1 MAARNPLK
9 LVAPVFA
16 DPSDLALRSVVADAL
31 LEVHHPW
38 GTLIASQLAKQ
49 SGPVGKALRAS
60 AAEVLAEHTED
71 FIGPLARIG
80 STLQKKH
87 CFGFVNGFLDFVRLD
102 KRKVPREAWA
112 AAAKAPHWATVRHAE
127 FSVLEVPIWF
137 IKAWAKNKSAMRSL
151 CVFTFS
157 GLHLERESPSDG
169 WVLSAIFRPTPYGT
183 ALAAFVEGMPKSERA
198 RMTFAPKLA
207 KKHREWAAWAVAGLG
222 TNLVV

>member
-1 MAARNPLK
+1 MASKSRSK

-31 LEVHHPW
+31 LEIQDPW
-38 GTLIASQLAKQ
+38 GTLIAAQLGGKP
-49 SGPVGKALRAS
+49 GPAGKLLRAS
-60 AAEVLAEHTED
+60 EEEMLAEYLED
-71 FIGPLARIG
+71 FIGPLALVG
-80 STLQKKH
+80 STLRKKR
-87 CFGFVNGFLDFVRLD
+87 CFQFVNGFLEFVRLD
-102 KRKVPREAWA
+102 KRKVPREAWT

-137 IKAWAKNKSAMRSL
+137 IKEWAKNKAAMRSL
-151 CVFTFS
+151 CIFTFS
-157 GLHLERESPSDG
+157 GLHLECESPSAG
-169 WVLSAIFRPTPYGT
+169 WVLSSIFRPTPYGT
-183 ALAAFVEGMPKSERA
+183 ALAAFVEGVPKAERA